1 VCLIEH
7 IIFIFLKYKVT
18 QGYSMLLELSSKLVL
33 QNDTSI
39 IICSLDSLAWSCK
52 IFSNS
57 YSCMSRNVF
66 VDVRPYS
73 YVGSSGEDD
82 ESGLGDSESV
92 LSCDLPVLSINL
104 GNDISTQTSQ
114 VVLLLLPLQTHVHV
128 TVYVNACHNTC
139 QYISQHMSV
148 HVTVCH

>member
-1 VCLIEH
+1 
-7 IIFIFLKYKVT
+7 
-18 QGYSMLLELSSKLVL
+18 
-33 QNDTSI
+33 
-39 IICSLDSLAWSCK
+39 
-52 IFSNS
+52 
-57 YSCMSRNVF
+57 MSRNVF

-114 VVLLLLPLQTHVHV
+114 VVLLLLSLQTHVHV
-128 TVYVNACHNTC
+128 IVYVNACHNTC